1 MTEDN
6 LISLADRTT
15 EEQREIAKKGG
26 IASGKARRKKKLM
39 REQLELLLSLPL
51 KNEKVQQK
59 LTELGIYKKDMDN
72 QMALIA
78 SIYVK
83 SLSGDIQAATFI
95 RDTLGEKAVEVLE
108 IRKPVE
114 EVAKEIE
121 DYINEKEK

>member
-108 IRKPVE
+108 IRQPVE

>member
-1 MTEDN
+1 MTKDN

-26 IASGKARRKKKLM
+26 IASVRSRRKKKLM

-72 QMALIA
+72 QMSLIA